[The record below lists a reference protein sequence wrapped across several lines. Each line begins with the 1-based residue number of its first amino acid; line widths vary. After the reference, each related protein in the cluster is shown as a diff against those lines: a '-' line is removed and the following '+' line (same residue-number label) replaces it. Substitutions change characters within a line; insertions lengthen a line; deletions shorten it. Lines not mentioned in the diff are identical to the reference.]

1 MIKKQD
7 SSYPKKCN
15 WCNLI
20 AHKEVLGIFK
30 EGGILCQC
38 GYFYTEDNNMLR
50 QEKKSD
56 TILIPTRVSENN
68 SSQR

>member
-1 MIKKQD
+1 MVT
-7 SSYPKKCN
+7 YPTQCE
-15 WCNLI
+15 WCQQTVY
-20 AHKEVLGIFK
+20 KEVLGIFK

-56 TILIPTRVSENN
+56 TILIPTGVSENN

>member
-20 AHKEVLGIFK
+20 AHKEVWGTLTK
-30 EGGILCQC
+30 DGILCDC
-38 GYFYTEDNNMLR
+38 GYLYKENNYMLR

-56 TILIPTRVSENN
+56 TILIPTRVSENT
-68 SSQR
+68 SSQ